1 MSISTILSRRTPAV
15 SSHKAATLVLLFA
28 VATGQLSCIRKP
40 AGEAPP
46 NASPSPTEQEL
57 IDQILNRYEQ
67 ALGGKAAIDS
77 LKTYRL
83 KGTFEIAGLTGTLE
97 NWRKEP
103 EKTLTV
109 MEFPGLGTLRKGFDG
124 QTRWVQTPVGSVV
137 DSSPQ
142 QIGQLERDSEVYVAG
157 TIKRLFD
164 TMKLE
169 NKARLSGRDM
179 YVVEGKP
186 ARGPAEK
193 LFFDVENGLLVRWDM
208 ARREANR
215 TVFVR
220 VHLTDYK
227 DVSGVKVPFN
237 VRLAFESFTC
247 IIKVEELEPN
257 VTIDDAIFRK
267 P

>member
-1 MSISTILSRRTPAV
+1 MNQLLKRFTGPAL
-15 SSHKAATLVLLFA
+15 ATFVLLLLI
-28 VATGQLSCIRKP
+28 VLTSGQLSCIRRP
-40 AGEAPP
+40 ASDAQP
-46 NASPSPTEQEL
+46 NASPSPTEQEV

-67 ALGGKAAIDS
+67 ALGGREAIDS
-77 LKTYRL
+77 IKSYKL
-83 KGTFEIAGLTGTLE
+83 KGTFEVAGISGTIQ

-103 EKTLTV
+103 QKTLTV
-109 MEFPGLGTLRKGFDG
+109 MEFPGIGTLKKGFDG
-124 QTRWVQTPVGSVV
+124 QTHWVQTPLGSAS

-142 QIGQLERDSEVYVAG
+142 QIGGLERDAEVYVAG
-157 TIKRLFD
+157 RIKQLFD

-169 NKARLSGRDM
+169 NKARLNGRDV

-208 ARREANR
+208 ARREPNR
-215 TVFVR
+215 TVFVKA
-220 VHLTDYK
+220 HLNDYK

-257 VTIDDAIFRK
+257 VAIDDTIFKK